1 MAISSVE
8 CSDPLLSNLFQE
20 ACDGPSGQ
28 DALIAVPLPLQ
39 DALDITTSYSVFN
52 TQALRLGSA
61 MTIT

>member
-20 ACDGPSGQ
+20 ECDGPSG
-28 DALIAVPLPLQ
+28 LIAVPLPLQ
-39 DALDITTSYSVFN
+39 DALDITTGYSVFN
-52 TQALRLGSA
+52 TQAPRLGSA